1 MKIAILGLP
10 QSGKRTLFSLLT
22 GRDTITGQ
30 LTEPIEG
37 IASVRDPRVDKI
49 AEIEKPEKIKYAETG
64 IKLCPDIDPGSGSS
78 SWIKPAKLSDL
89 LCIII
94 RDFSSE
100 EVYHP
105 SGSFNAGRDR
115 NNIEAELLIADLSL
129 IEKRFEKIAKDR
141 KKSNPTHV
149 QLQEESTISKFQKT
163 LEDNLFLN
171 SLELTEEE
179 YASVNSL
186 NFLTLKPILWCLN
199 VDEENLVRD
208 DADNIFTVSALIE
221 KEIASISE
229 PAERSAFLDDLG
241 LSESGVNRLNSIAY
255 DLLGLMSFYTMGEDE
270 ARAWSIKKNTLAPV
284 AGGKIHTDIERGFIR
299 VEVIKF
305 DDLLAAGSEKAVKSS
320 GKALLK
326 GRDYI
331 IEDGDICNFRFN
343 V

>member
-22 GRDTITGQ
+22 DRETITGQ
-30 LTEPIEG
+30 LSEPIEG
-37 IASVRDPRVDKI
+37 IAPVRDPRVDQI
-49 AEIEKPEKIKYAETG
+49 AEIEKPEKITYAETG
-64 IKLCPDIDPGSGSS
+64 IKLCPDIDPKSGSS
-78 SWIKPAKLSDL
+78 SWIMPAKLSDL
-89 LCIII
+89 LCILI

-105 SGSFNAGRDR
+105 SGSINAERDR
-115 NNIEAELLIADLSL
+115 NNIETELLIADLSL
-129 IEKRFEKIAKDR
+129 IEKRFERIAKDR
-141 KKSNPTHV
+141 KKSKPTYV
-149 QLQEESTISKFQKT
+149 QLLGESTIRKFQT
-163 LEDNLFLN
+163 ALEDNLFLN
-171 SLELTEEE
+171 SLELNVEE
-179 YASVNSL
+179 YASVSSL

-199 VDEENLVRD
+199 VDEDNLVKD
-208 DADNIFTVSALIE
+208 NDDNIFRVSALVE

-229 PAERSAFLDDLG
+229 PAERSAFLNDLG

-270 ARAWSIKKNTLAPV
+270 ARAWAIKKNTLAPV

-305 DDLLAAGSEKAVKSS
+305 DDLLEAGSEKAVKAS

-326 GRDYI
+326 GKDYI

>member
-1 MKIAILGLP
+1 MKIAIIGLP

-22 GRDTITGQ
+22 GRETITGQ

-37 IASVRDPRVDKI
+37 IAPVRDPRVDKI
-49 AEIEKPEKIKYAETG
+49 AEIEKPETITYAETG

-78 SWIKPAKLSDL
+78 SWIMPAKLSDL

-105 SGSFNAGRDR
+105 SGSINAERDR
-115 NNIEAELLIADLSL
+115 NNIETELLIADLSL
-129 IEKRFEKIAKDR
+129 IEKRFERIAKDR
-141 KKSNPTHV
+141 KKSKPTHV
-149 QLQEESTISKFQKT
+149 QLLEETTIRKFQT
-163 LEDNLFLN
+163 ALEDNLLLN
-171 SLELTEEE
+171 SLELNEEE
-179 YASVNSL
+179 YASVNML
-186 NFLTLKPILWCLN
+186 NLLTLKPILWCLN
-199 VDEENLVRD
+199 VDEDKVVKDND
-208 DADNIFTVSALIE
+208 DNVFRVSALIE

-229 PAERSAFLDDLG
+229 PAARSAFLNDLG

-270 ARAWSIKKNTLAPV
+270 ARAWAIKKNTQAPV

-305 DDLLAAGSEKAVKSS
+305 DDLLEAGSEKAVKAL

-326 GRDYI
+326 GKDYI

>member
-22 GRDTITGQ
+22 DRETITGQ
-30 LTEPIEG
+30 LSEPIEG
-37 IASVRDPRVDKI
+37 IAPVRDPRVDQI
-49 AEIEKPEKIKYAETG
+49 AEIEKPEKITYAETG
-64 IKLCPDIDPGSGSS
+64 IKLCPDIDPNSGSS
-78 SWIKPAKLSDL
+78 SWIMPTKLSDL
-89 LCIII
+89 LCILI

-105 SGSFNAGRDR
+105 SGSINAERDR
-115 NNIEAELLIADLSL
+115 NNIETELLIADLSL
-129 IEKRFEKIAKDR
+129 IEKRFERIAKDR
-141 KKSNPTHV
+141 KRSKPTYV
-149 QLQEESTISKFQKT
+149 QLLEESTIRKFQTT

-171 SLELTEEE
+171 SLELNVEE
-179 YASVNSL
+179 YASVSGL

-199 VDEENLVRD
+199 VDEDNLVKND
-208 DADNIFTVSALIE
+208 DDNVFRVSALIE

-229 PAERSAFLDDLG
+229 PAERSAFLNDLG
-241 LSESGVNRLNSIAY
+241 LSESGVNRLNFIAY

-270 ARAWSIKKNTLAPV
+270 ARAWAIKKNTLAPV

-305 DDLLAAGSEKAVKSS
+305 DDLLEAGSEKAVKAS

-326 GRDYI
+326 GKGYI

>member
-22 GRDTITGQ
+22 DRETITGQ
-30 LTEPIEG
+30 LSEPIEG
-37 IASVRDPRVDKI
+37 IAPVRDPRVDKI
-49 AEIEKPEKIKYAETG
+49 AEIEKPEKITYAETG
-64 IKLCPDIDPGSGSS
+64 IKLCPDIDPKSGSS
-78 SWIKPAKLSDL
+78 SWIMPAKLSDL
-89 LCIII
+89 LCILI

-105 SGSFNAGRDR
+105 SGSINAERDR
-115 NNIEAELLIADLSL
+115 NNIETELLIADLSL
-129 IEKRFEKIAKDR
+129 IEKRFERIAKDR
-141 KKSNPTHV
+141 KKSKPTYV
-149 QLQEESTISKFQKT
+149 QLLGESTIRKFQT
-163 LEDNLFLN
+163 ALEDNPFLN
-171 SLELTEEE
+171 SLELNVEE
-179 YASVNSL
+179 YASVSSL

-199 VDEENLVRD
+199 VDEDNLVKD
-208 DADNIFTVSALIE
+208 NDDNIFRVSALVE

-229 PAERSAFLDDLG
+229 PAERSAFLNDLG

-270 ARAWSIKKNTLAPV
+270 ARAWAIKKNTLAPV

-305 DDLLAAGSEKAVKSS
+305 DDLLEAGNEKAVKAS

-326 GRDYI
+326 GKDYI

>member
-22 GRDTITGQ
+22 DRETITGQ
-30 LTEPIEG
+30 HSEPIEG
-37 IASVRDPRVDKI
+37 IAPVRDPRVDQI
-49 AEIEKPEKIKYAETG
+49 AEIEKPEKITYAETG
-64 IKLCPDIDPGSGSS
+64 IKLCPDIDPGSGSRY
-78 SWIKPAKLSDL
+78 WIMPAKLSDL
-89 LCIII
+89 LCILI

-105 SGSFNAGRDR
+105 SGSINAERDR
-115 NNIEAELLIADLSL
+115 NNIETELLIADLSL
-129 IEKRFEKIAKDR
+129 IEKRFERIAKDR
-141 KKSNPTHV
+141 KKSKPTYV
-149 QLQEESTISKFQKT
+149 QLLGESTIRKFQT
-163 LEDNLFLN
+163 ALEDNLFLN
-171 SLELTEEE
+171 SLELNVEE
-179 YASVNSL
+179 YASVSSL

-199 VDEENLVRD
+199 VDEDNLVKD
-208 DADNIFTVSALIE
+208 NDDNIFRVSALVE

-229 PAERSAFLDDLG
+229 PAERSAFLNDLG

-270 ARAWSIKKNTLAPV
+270 ARAWAIKKNTLAPV

-305 DDLLAAGSEKAVKSS
+305 DDLLEAGSEKAVKAS

-326 GRDYI
+326 GKDYI